1 MKGAAKNLKI
11 NVNYRNKST
20 INVGDFSASIKLIWT
35 SSHLNEWA
43 FSMYVRSDVCRYT
56 YDVILHVIHDILHI
70 MNAEIGLERST
81 LSFLLTYYNIC
92 LQSVF
97 LKTRV

>member
-1 MKGAAKNLKI
+1 MEENRKYLFRHIMYLTLWISQLRRVKHLMST
-11 NVNYRNKST
+11 NVT
-20 INVGDFSASIKLIWT
+20 MIWI
-35 SSHLNEWA
+35 SSHLNEWP

-81 LSFLLTYYNIC
+81 LSFLLTY
-92 LQSVF
+92 
-97 LKTRV
+97 

>member
-1 MKGAAKNLKI
+1 MAIQYVPMSDL
-11 NVNYRNKST
+11 
-20 INVGDFSASIKLIWT
+20 
-35 SSHLNEWA
+35 
-43 FSMYVRSDVCRYT
+43 MYVDT

-97 LKTRV
+97 